1 MKIVIITGMSGAG
14 KTTALNFCQDN
25 EYHIIDNL
33 PPTLLEEYIETI
45 NKQDSGDKVAIGIDI
60 RSGNLLKELK
70 REVAKLL
77 KSNHDV
83 KIIYLDTETSE
94 LIKRFQEN
102 RRPHPYKDVTLE
114 EAIEKERTDLL
125 EVREFVNEY
134 IDTTSM
140 KASQLKNRIKFV
152 LVEKDEAKIQVVSFG
167 YKYGI
172 LKEADYL
179 FDVRFIDNP
188 FYIKE
193 LKYKNGKDM
202 DVIDYVMSFNIT
214 IDFIDMVINLVEKV
228 IPEFINQ
235 GKRHLVI
242 GIGCTGGKHRS
253 VVIAETINKLLNE
266 KYDSNIYH
274 REENYW

>member
-25 EYHIIDNL
+25 DYHIIDNL
-33 PPTLLEEYIETI
+33 PPTLLEEYIEII
-45 NKQDSGDKVAIGIDI
+45 NRQDTGDKVAIGIDI
-60 RSGNLLKELK
+60 RSGNLLKELN
-70 REVAKLL
+70 REVNKLL
-77 KSNHDV
+77 NSKHDV
-83 KIIYLDTETSE
+83 KIIYLDAETTE

-114 EAIEKERTDLL
+114 EAIEKERADLL

-140 KASQLKNRIKFV
+140 KAAQLKNRIIFV
-152 LVEKDEAKIQVVSFG
+152 LGEKEEFKIQVVSFG

-188 FYIKE
+188 FYIHDLKNKTGQDKE
-193 LKYKNGKDM
+193 
-202 DVIDYVMSFNIT
+202 VIDYVISFPIT
-214 IDFIDMVINLVEKV
+214 SEFIDIVINLIEKV

-253 VVIAETINKLLNE
+253 VVISEMINKILKE
-266 KYDSNIYH
+266 KYNSNIYH
-274 REENYW
+274 RQENNW

>member
-25 EYHIIDNL
+25 NYHIIDNL

-45 NKQDSGDKVAIGIDI
+45 NKQNITEKVAVGVDI
-60 RSGNLLKELK
+60 RAGSLLKELN
-70 REVAKLL
+70 REVSKLL

-83 KIIYLDTETSE
+83 KIIYLDAETSE
-94 LIKRFQEN
+94 LIRRFQEN
-102 RRPHPYKDVTLE
+102 RRPHPYKDLTLE
-114 EAIEKERTDLL
+114 KAIEKERNDLL
-125 EVREFVNEY
+125 EVREFANEY
-134 IDTTSM
+134 LDTTYM
-140 KASQLKNRIKFV
+140 KASQLKNNIIQ
-152 LVEKDEAKIQVVSFG
+152 LLDEKCEAKIQVVSFG

-193 LKYKNGKDM
+193 LKHKTGKDKE
-202 DVIDYVMSFNIT
+202 VADYVMSFPIT
-214 IDFIDMVINLVEKV
+214 NEFIDMVVNLIEKL

-235 GKRHLVI
+235 GKRQLVI
-242 GIGCTGGKHRS
+242 GIGCTGGQHRS
-253 VVIAETINKLLNE
+253 VSISEEINKKLKE
-266 KYDSNIYH
+266 KYNSQIYH
-274 REENYW
+274 REENNW

>member
-1 MKIVIITGMSGAG
+1 MKTVIITGMSGAG

-33 PPTLLEEYIETI
+33 PPTLLEEYIEII
-45 NKQDSGDKVAIGIDI
+45 NKQGTCDKVAIGIDI
-60 RSGNLLKELK
+60 RSGKLLKELN
-70 REVAKLL
+70 REVTKLL
-77 KSNHDV
+77 KSKHDV
-83 KIIYLDTETSE
+83 KIIYLDAETTE

-102 RRPHPYKDVTLE
+102 RRPHPYNDFTLE
-114 EAIEKERTDLL
+114 KAIEKERADLL

-140 KASQLKNRIKFV
+140 KVSQLKNRIIFV
-152 LVEKDEAKIQVVSFG
+152 LGEKDKSRIQVVSFG

-193 LKYKNGKDM
+193 LKNKTGKDKE
-202 DVIDYVMSFNIT
+202 VIDYVMSFPIT
-214 IDFIDMVINLVEKV
+214 SEFIYSVINLIEKV
-228 IPEFINQ
+228 IPEFRNQ
-235 GKRHLVI
+235 GKHNLVI

-253 VVIAETINKLLNE
+253 VVISEKINKLLKE

>member
-25 EYHIIDNL
+25 DYHIIDNL
-33 PPTLLEEYIETI
+33 PPTLLEKYIEII
-45 NKQDSGDKVAIGIDI
+45 NRQDTGDKVAIGIDI
-60 RSGNLLKELK
+60 RSGNLLKELN
-70 REVAKLL
+70 REVNKLL
-77 KSNHDV
+77 NSKHDV
-83 KIIYLDTETSE
+83 KIIYLDAETTE

-114 EAIEKERTDLL
+114 EAIEKERANLL

-140 KASQLKNRIKFV
+140 KAAQLKNRIIFV
-152 LVEKDEAKIQVVSFG
+152 LGEKEEFKIQVVSFG

-188 FYIKE
+188 FYIHD
-193 LKYKNGKDM
+193 LKNKTGQDKK
-202 DVIDYVMSFNIT
+202 VIDYVISFPITSEFINI
-214 IDFIDMVINLVEKV
+214 VINLIEKV

-253 VVIAETINKLLNE
+253 VVISEIINKILKE
-266 KYDSNIYH
+266 KYNSNIYH
-274 REENYW
+274 RQENNW

>member
-25 EYHIIDNL
+25 DYHIIDNL
-33 PPTLLEEYIETI
+33 PPTLLEEYIEII
-45 NKQDSGDKVAIGIDI
+45 NRQDTGDKVAIGIDI
-60 RSGNLLKELK
+60 RSGNLLKELN
-70 REVAKLL
+70 REVNKLL
-77 KSNHDV
+77 NSKHDV
-83 KIIYLDTETSE
+83 KIIYLDAETTE

-102 RRPHPYKDVTLE
+102 RRPHPYNDVTLE
-114 EAIEKERTDLL
+114 EAIEKERADLL

-140 KASQLKNRIKFV
+140 KAAQLKNRIIFV
-152 LVEKDEAKIQVVSFG
+152 LGEKEEFKIQVVSFG

-188 FYIKE
+188 FYIHDLKNKTGQDKE
-193 LKYKNGKDM
+193 
-202 DVIDYVMSFNIT
+202 VIDYVISFPIT
-214 IDFIDMVINLVEKV
+214 SEFIDIVINLIEKV

-253 VVIAETINKLLNE
+253 VVISEMINKILKE
-266 KYDSNIYH
+266 KYNSNIYH
-274 REENYW
+274 RQENNW

>member
-25 EYHIIDNL
+25 DYHIIDNL

-45 NKQDSGDKVAIGIDI
+45 NKQDTGDKVAIGIDI
-60 RSGNLLKELK
+60 RSGNLLKELN
-70 REVAKLL
+70 REVTKLL
-77 KSNHDV
+77 NSKHDV
-83 KIIYLDTETSE
+83 KIIYLDAETAE
-94 LIKRFQEN
+94 LIERFQEN

-114 EAIEKERTDLL
+114 EAIEKERADLL
-125 EVREFVNEY
+125 EVREFINEY

-140 KASQLKNRIKFV
+140 KAAQLKNRIKFV
-152 LVEKDEAKIQVVSFG
+152 LGEKDESKIQVVSFG

-193 LKYKNGKDM
+193 LKHKTGKDK
-202 DVIDYVMSFNIT
+202 DVIDYVMSFPIT
-214 IDFIDMVINLVEKV
+214 SEFIDMVINLMEKV

-253 VVIAETINKLLNE
+253 VVISERINKLLKE